1 MSFKLNVTQVLLL
14 NRLGDRLVV
23 YCANSHISLYCLSP
37 GGQTGGA
44 SLTKLQDVDASAL
57 SIHPACV
64 VSLMLTHLRTET
76 GRQRSGGEAGQG
88 AELLSQDGA
97 SLIMNVSG
105 RLVLIQRDSVDT
117 AYSADR
123 PLYSPP
129 TVLAGSCEQV
139 WLPRQTD
146 NAKPHLTL
154 ALWLYCGAA
163 GMRVWLPLFPREG
176 ESSHSFMARRIMLHF
191 PCHNIYP
198 LRILFEKALMLGV
211 ANDTQVSVSQ
221 CVV

>member
-1 MSFKLNVTQVLLL
+1 MKYEWECNE
-14 NRLGDRLVV
+14 
-23 YCANSHISLYCLSP
+23 C
-37 GGQTGGA
+37 
-44 SLTKLQDVDASAL
+44 
-57 SIHPACV
+57 
-64 VSLMLTHLRTET
+64 
-76 GRQRSGGEAGQG
+76 
-88 AELLSQDGA
+88 
-97 SLIMNVSG
+97 VSG
-105 RLVLIQRDSVDT
+105 PGR
-117 AYSADR
+117 
-123 PLYSPP
+123 

-146 NAKPHLTL
+146 NSKPHLTL

-211 ANDTQVSVSQ
+211 ANDTQVSGSQ
-221 CVV
+221 TGHSKSVMKKHFLPQARNI